1 MLVFDTPPNSLENYP
16 ISESSA
22 VISAIAKMIQM
33 LRPTVVMLQLKFK
46 VQIRLSV
53 HFVEKDCY
61 FSELK
66 HKNWYAVVIVL
77 YHKCMKMSAFIQ
89 KRENRNYFSVKRQH
103 WLDFSPIDG
112 DIV

>member
-61 FSELK
+61 FSDT
-66 HKNWYAVVIVL
+66 YQ
-77 YHKCMKMSAFIQ
+77 KM
-89 KRENRNYFSVKRQH
+89 
-103 WLDFSPIDG
+103 LDFFPIG
-112 DIV
+112 GRNCNP

>member
-16 ISESSA
+16 ISKSSA

-33 LRPTVVMLQLKFK
+33 LRPTVVMLQLKLK

-61 FSELK
+61 FFDT
-66 HKNWYAVVIVL
+66 YQ
-77 YHKCMKMSAFIQ
+77 KM
-89 KRENRNYFSVKRQH
+89 
-103 WLDFSPIDG
+103 LDFFPIG
-112 DIV
+112 GRTCNP